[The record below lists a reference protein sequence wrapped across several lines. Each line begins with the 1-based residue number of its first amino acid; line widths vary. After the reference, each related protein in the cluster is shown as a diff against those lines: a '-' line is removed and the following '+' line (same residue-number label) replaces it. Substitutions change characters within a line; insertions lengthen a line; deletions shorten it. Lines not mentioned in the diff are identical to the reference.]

1 MSTTKH
7 RKGKMWDELRESK
20 IRVPLTFYAAT
31 ASQENS
37 NVPFDG
43 ARTNELV
50 SDQIRVVGA

>member
-1 MSTTKH
+1 
-7 RKGKMWDELRESK
+7 MWDELRESK

-31 ASQENS
+31 ASQESS